1 MPFRKYRKRAFLFH
15 RGSLIP
21 LSSLESPISAIS
33 LTSIFNVSISVSLK
47 KILQQMVEKE
57 IGQESKKMVSKGS
70 LEKLTQCMVTSYG

>member
-15 RGSLIP
+15 SGSLIP

>member
-15 RGSLIP
+15 SGFLIP
-21 LSSLESPISAIS
+21 LSSPESPISANS
-33 LTSIFNVSISVSLK
+33 FTSIFNVSISVSLK

-57 IGQESKKMVSKGS
+57 IGQESKEMVSKGS